1 MDGPT
6 YGKSSMLFV
15 KNKKVIK
22 NRNFFFLISFLF
34 LTSLLSIKTFKKV
47 DTQDIRISGSEFFSQ
62 NDVVKNSSLN
72 FPIRLIFVETN
83 LLEKE
88 LKKNL
93 SLKNVSINRE
103 LFPFG
108 LKVHINSRIPI
119 AYGERILNDEKI
131 LGFIDK
137 DGIFINKQNADK
149 KNLNKLT
156 IQVFG
161 WKEKFKKILSE
172 IFIAQENSDF
182 EIVKITFSPNGFL
195 TVEEKDLKT
204 IFLGYKPNLINYQ
217 LQIINNIKNIEEENI
232 IKTNLNIDFSKINL
246 EEMAEKFQINILK

>member
-1 MDGPT
+1 M
-6 YGKSSMLFV
+6 
-15 KNKKVIK
+15 KNQKVIK
-22 NRNFFFLISFLF
+22 HRNFFFLTSFLF
-34 LTSLLSIKTFKKV
+34 LTSLLSIKTLKKV
-47 DTQDIRISGSEFFSQ
+47 NPQDIRISGGELFSQ

-88 LKKNL
+88 LKQNL
-93 SLKNVSINRE
+93 SLKNVSVNRE

-119 AYGERILNDEKI
+119 AYGERILNDKKI

-137 DGIFINKQNADK
+137 DGIFINKQNVDK

-161 WKEKFKKILSE
+161 WKEKFKNTLSD
-172 IFIAQENSDF
+172 IFIALENYEF
-182 EIVKITFSPNGFL
+182 EIVKITFSPDGFL
-195 TVEEKDLKT
+195 SIEEKDLKT
-204 IFLGYKPNLINYQ
+204 IFLGFKPDLINYQ
-217 LQIINNIKNIEEENI
+217 LQIINNLKIEFEKKSFSIKIDSIDLTNPKKPK
-232 IKTNLNIDFSKINL
+232 IKVFKP
-246 EEMAEKFQINILK
+246 